1 MGGATVAL
9 APEPYI
15 VTPRTFIV
23 ATPTEVIERRLQVD
37 DFFADLDLGPAA
49 GDEPSE
55 RVASVHFGPEWPGD
69 TIDFER
75 WAAVRKSGG
84 AEGWAATIVD
94 RASLEAIGQMGCLA
108 PPDAGGAV
116 EIRYATTAG
125 MRDRGIAT
133 EAGGAFV
140 AWLLAQ
146 PNVRGVVAECRVD
159 NAPSVRVI
167 EKLGFALL
175 EEREDED
182 GRVLR
187 WEKRA

>member
-1 MGGATVAL
+1 VAL
-9 APEPYI
+9 EPEPYI

-75 WAAVRKSGG
+75 WAAVRRSGG

-116 EIRYATTAG
+116 EIRYATSVG
-125 MRDRGIAT
+125 LRDRGIAT

-140 AWLLAQ
+140 DWLLER
-146 PNVRGVVAECRVD
+146 PNVHAVVAECRVD

-167 EKLGFALL
+167 EKLGFELV

-187 WEKRA
+187 WTKRA

>member
-1 MGGATVAL
+1 MAAD
-9 APEPYI
+9 PEPTL

-23 ATPTEVIERRLQVD
+23 ATPDEVIFRRLQVD

-49 GDEPSE
+49 GAEPSE
-55 RVASVHFGPEWPGD
+55 RIASVRFGPEWPGE
-69 TIDFER
+69 TIDLAR
-75 WAAVRKSGG
+75 RAAVRRAGG
-84 AEGWAATIVD
+84 ADGVAATVVD
-94 RASLEAIGQMGCLA
+94 RVTLEAIGQVGCLA
-108 PPDAGGAV
+108 PPDADGVV
-116 EIRYATTAG
+116 EVRYATNADL
-125 MRDRGIAT
+125 RDRGIAT

-146 PNVRGVVAECRVD
+146 PGVAAVVAECRVD

-167 EKLGFALL
+167 EKLGFALV

>member
-1 MGGATVAL
+1 MAL
-9 APEPYI
+9 EPEPYI

-23 ATPTEVIERRLQVD
+23 ATPTEVIDRRLEVD
-37 DFFADLDLGPAA
+37 DFFADVDLGPVAV
-49 GDEPSE
+49 DDPSDQ
-55 RVASVHFGPEWPGD
+55 VASVHFGPEWPGD

-75 WAAVRKSGG
+75 WAGMRASGS

-94 RASLEAIGQMGCLA
+94 RASLEAIGQVGCLK
-108 PPDAGGAV
+108 PPDANGGV
-116 EIRYATTAG
+116 EIRYATNAG
-125 MRDRGIAT
+125 MRDRGVAT

-140 AWLLAQ
+140 AWLLEQ
-146 PNVRGVVAECRVD
+146 PEVRAVIAECRVD

-167 EKLGFALL
+167 EKLGFALV
-175 EEREDED
+175 EEREDEE

>member
-1 MGGATVAL
+1 MAAD
-9 APEPYI
+9 PEPNL

-23 ATPTEVIERRLQVD
+23 ATPTAVILQRLEVD

-49 GDEPSE
+49 GADPSD
-55 RVASVHFGPEWPGD
+55 RVASVHFGPEWPGE
-69 TIDFER
+69 TIDLER
-75 WAAVRKSGG
+75 RAALRRVGG

-94 RASLEAIGQMGCLA
+94 RAELEAIGQVGTLT
-108 PPDAGGAV
+108 PPDDDGVV
-116 EIRYATTAG
+116 EIRYATHADL
-125 MRDRGIAT
+125 RDRGIAT

-140 AWLLAQ
+140 DWLLAQ
-146 PNVRGVVAECRVD
+146 PAIAAVVAECRVD

-167 EKLGFALL
+167 EKLGFALV

-187 WEKRA
+187 WEKRV